1 MDDLI
6 VKQLEDLLQY
16 KFKDINL
23 LQKSLTHRSFDG
35 ENNERLEF
43 LGDSILNFTI
53 AEALFKKFPNI
64 PEGDLSRLR
73 ASLVKSGTLA
83 EIAAK
88 IKLGDFIFLGEG
100 ELKSAGWR
108 RPSILA
114 DTFEAIIGALY
125 LDGGLGPAQTFIHQY
140 FQDWLN
146 EINPAKIDKD
156 PKTSLQE
163 LLQSK
168 KLMLP
173 KYEVADIKGEAHAQ
187 EFVVKCNIAQL
198 SIATE
203 ASGIFKAGCRARGGQ
218 YSPAFSQRKNFMT
231 KKKCGKI
238 AIIGQPNVGKSTL
251 LNFILG
257 QKLSI
262 TSRKAQTTRNQILGI
277 HSEKDIQFIFVD
289 TPGYQQKFLNQMN
302 KRMNKS
308 VTSVFHD
315 VDVVI
320 FMSEPK
326 TLNEIE
332 IELVKM
338 IPNDT
343 PVINLINKIDRVK
356 NKNKILELIDINSE
370 LQIFKKIIPAS
381 IKLKDNQKII
391 LQEIAEFLPEQ
402 DFIFDVDDITDK
414 NERFLAA
421 EIIREKIFRLTGDE
435 LPYSIAVEIENFEH
449 KDNLRRIFAII
460 LVDKDSQKPVVIGK
474 DGEKL
479 KRISTESRRDM
490 EKLFQSKIWLE
501 IWVKVQ
507 KNWFDD
513 ARALKSLGI

>member
-1 MDDLI
+1 
-6 VKQLEDLLQY
+6 
-16 KFKDINL
+16 
-23 LQKSLTHRSFDG
+23 
-35 ENNERLEF
+35 
-43 LGDSILNFTI
+43 
-53 AEALFKKFPNI
+53 
-64 PEGDLSRLR
+64 
-73 ASLVKSGTLA
+73 
-83 EIAAK
+83 
-88 IKLGDFIFLGEG
+88 
-100 ELKSAGWR
+100 
-108 RPSILA
+108 
-114 DTFEAIIGALY
+114 
-125 LDGGLGPAQTFIHQY
+125 
-140 FQDWLN
+140 
-146 EINPAKIDKD
+146 
-156 PKTSLQE
+156 
-163 LLQSK
+163 
-168 KLMLP
+168 
-173 KYEVADIKGEAHAQ
+173 
-187 EFVVKCNIAQL
+187 
-198 SIATE
+198 
-203 ASGIFKAGCRARGGQ
+203 
-218 YSPAFSQRKNFMT
+218 MT

-308 VTSVFHD
+308 VTLVFHD

-356 NKNKILELIDINSE
+356 NKNKILELIDVNSE

>member
-1 MDDLI
+1 
-6 VKQLEDLLQY
+6 
-16 KFKDINL
+16 
-23 LQKSLTHRSFDG
+23 
-35 ENNERLEF
+35 
-43 LGDSILNFTI
+43 
-53 AEALFKKFPNI
+53 
-64 PEGDLSRLR
+64 
-73 ASLVKSGTLA
+73 
-83 EIAAK
+83 
-88 IKLGDFIFLGEG
+88 
-100 ELKSAGWR
+100 
-108 RPSILA
+108 
-114 DTFEAIIGALY
+114 
-125 LDGGLGPAQTFIHQY
+125 
-140 FQDWLN
+140 
-146 EINPAKIDKD
+146 
-156 PKTSLQE
+156 
-163 LLQSK
+163 
-168 KLMLP
+168 
-173 KYEVADIKGEAHAQ
+173 
-187 EFVVKCNIAQL
+187 
-198 SIATE
+198 
-203 ASGIFKAGCRARGGQ
+203 
-218 YSPAFSQRKNFMT
+218 MT

-343 PVINLINKIDRVK
+343 PVVNLINKIDRVK

-370 LQIFKKIIPAS
+370 LQIFRKIIPAS

>member
-1 MDDLI
+1 
-6 VKQLEDLLQY
+6 
-16 KFKDINL
+16 
-23 LQKSLTHRSFDG
+23 
-35 ENNERLEF
+35 
-43 LGDSILNFTI
+43 
-53 AEALFKKFPNI
+53 
-64 PEGDLSRLR
+64 
-73 ASLVKSGTLA
+73 
-83 EIAAK
+83 
-88 IKLGDFIFLGEG
+88 
-100 ELKSAGWR
+100 
-108 RPSILA
+108 
-114 DTFEAIIGALY
+114 
-125 LDGGLGPAQTFIHQY
+125 
-140 FQDWLN
+140 
-146 EINPAKIDKD
+146 
-156 PKTSLQE
+156 
-163 LLQSK
+163 
-168 KLMLP
+168 
-173 KYEVADIKGEAHAQ
+173 
-187 EFVVKCNIAQL
+187 
-198 SIATE
+198 
-203 ASGIFKAGCRARGGQ
+203 
-218 YSPAFSQRKNFMT
+218 MT

-343 PVINLINKIDRVK
+343 PVINLINKIDRVT

-402 DFIFDVDDITDK
+402 DFIFDVEDITDK

-421 EIIREKIFRLTGDE
+421 EIIREKVFRLTGDE

-474 DGEKL
+474 DGVKL

>member
-1 MDDLI
+1 
-6 VKQLEDLLQY
+6 
-16 KFKDINL
+16 
-23 LQKSLTHRSFDG
+23 
-35 ENNERLEF
+35 
-43 LGDSILNFTI
+43 
-53 AEALFKKFPNI
+53 
-64 PEGDLSRLR
+64 
-73 ASLVKSGTLA
+73 
-83 EIAAK
+83 
-88 IKLGDFIFLGEG
+88 
-100 ELKSAGWR
+100 
-108 RPSILA
+108 
-114 DTFEAIIGALY
+114 
-125 LDGGLGPAQTFIHQY
+125 
-140 FQDWLN
+140 
-146 EINPAKIDKD
+146 
-156 PKTSLQE
+156 
-163 LLQSK
+163 
-168 KLMLP
+168 
-173 KYEVADIKGEAHAQ
+173 
-187 EFVVKCNIAQL
+187 
-198 SIATE
+198 
-203 ASGIFKAGCRARGGQ
+203 
-218 YSPAFSQRKNFMT
+218 MT

-343 PVINLINKIDRVK
+343 PVVNLINKIDRVK
-356 NKNKILELIDINSE
+356 NKNKILELININSE
-370 LQIFKKIIPAS
+370 LHIFKKIIPAS

-449 KDNLRRIFAII
+449 KDNLRRIFATI

>member
-1 MDDLI
+1 
-6 VKQLEDLLQY
+6 
-16 KFKDINL
+16 
-23 LQKSLTHRSFDG
+23 
-35 ENNERLEF
+35 
-43 LGDSILNFTI
+43 
-53 AEALFKKFPNI
+53 
-64 PEGDLSRLR
+64 
-73 ASLVKSGTLA
+73 
-83 EIAAK
+83 
-88 IKLGDFIFLGEG
+88 
-100 ELKSAGWR
+100 
-108 RPSILA
+108 
-114 DTFEAIIGALY
+114 
-125 LDGGLGPAQTFIHQY
+125 
-140 FQDWLN
+140 
-146 EINPAKIDKD
+146 
-156 PKTSLQE
+156 
-163 LLQSK
+163 
-168 KLMLP
+168 
-173 KYEVADIKGEAHAQ
+173 
-187 EFVVKCNIAQL
+187 
-198 SIATE
+198 
-203 ASGIFKAGCRARGGQ
+203 
-218 YSPAFSQRKNFMT
+218 MT

-320 FMSEPK
+320 FMSEPR

-402 DFIFDVDDITDK
+402 DFIFDADDITDK

-449 KDNLRRIFAII
+449 KDNLRRIFATI

>member
-1 MDDLI
+1 
-6 VKQLEDLLQY
+6 
-16 KFKDINL
+16 
-23 LQKSLTHRSFDG
+23 
-35 ENNERLEF
+35 
-43 LGDSILNFTI
+43 
-53 AEALFKKFPNI
+53 
-64 PEGDLSRLR
+64 
-73 ASLVKSGTLA
+73 
-83 EIAAK
+83 
-88 IKLGDFIFLGEG
+88 
-100 ELKSAGWR
+100 
-108 RPSILA
+108 
-114 DTFEAIIGALY
+114 
-125 LDGGLGPAQTFIHQY
+125 
-140 FQDWLN
+140 
-146 EINPAKIDKD
+146 
-156 PKTSLQE
+156 
-163 LLQSK
+163 
-168 KLMLP
+168 
-173 KYEVADIKGEAHAQ
+173 
-187 EFVVKCNIAQL
+187 
-198 SIATE
+198 
-203 ASGIFKAGCRARGGQ
+203 
-218 YSPAFSQRKNFMT
+218 MT

-277 HSEKDIQFIFVD
+277 HSEQDIQFIFVD

-326 TLNEIE
+326 ALNEIE

-343 PVINLINKIDRVK
+343 PVINLINKIDQVK

-449 KDNLRRIFAII
+449 KDNLRRIFATI

>member
-1 MDDLI
+1 
-6 VKQLEDLLQY
+6 
-16 KFKDINL
+16 
-23 LQKSLTHRSFDG
+23 
-35 ENNERLEF
+35 
-43 LGDSILNFTI
+43 
-53 AEALFKKFPNI
+53 
-64 PEGDLSRLR
+64 
-73 ASLVKSGTLA
+73 
-83 EIAAK
+83 
-88 IKLGDFIFLGEG
+88 
-100 ELKSAGWR
+100 
-108 RPSILA
+108 
-114 DTFEAIIGALY
+114 
-125 LDGGLGPAQTFIHQY
+125 
-140 FQDWLN
+140 
-146 EINPAKIDKD
+146 
-156 PKTSLQE
+156 
-163 LLQSK
+163 
-168 KLMLP
+168 
-173 KYEVADIKGEAHAQ
+173 
-187 EFVVKCNIAQL
+187 
-198 SIATE
+198 
-203 ASGIFKAGCRARGGQ
+203 
-218 YSPAFSQRKNFMT
+218 MT
-231 KKKCGKI
+231 KTKCGKI

-277 HSEKDIQFIFVD
+277 HSEKNIQFIFVD

-326 TLNEIE
+326 LLNEIE
-332 IELVKM
+332 IALVKM

-343 PVINLINKIDRVK
+343 PVINLINKIDRVT
-356 NKNKILELIDINSE
+356 NKNKILELMNFNSE

-402 DFIFDVDDITDK
+402 DFIYDVDDITDK

-449 KDNLRRIFAII
+449 KDNLRRIFASI
-460 LVDKDSQKPVVIGK
+460 LVDKDSQKPVIIGK
-474 DGEKL
+474 DGDKL

-507 KNWFDD
+507 KTYVT
-513 ARALKSLGI
+513 

>member
-1 MDDLI
+1 
-6 VKQLEDLLQY
+6 
-16 KFKDINL
+16 
-23 LQKSLTHRSFDG
+23 
-35 ENNERLEF
+35 
-43 LGDSILNFTI
+43 
-53 AEALFKKFPNI
+53 
-64 PEGDLSRLR
+64 
-73 ASLVKSGTLA
+73 
-83 EIAAK
+83 
-88 IKLGDFIFLGEG
+88 
-100 ELKSAGWR
+100 
-108 RPSILA
+108 
-114 DTFEAIIGALY
+114 
-125 LDGGLGPAQTFIHQY
+125 
-140 FQDWLN
+140 
-146 EINPAKIDKD
+146 
-156 PKTSLQE
+156 
-163 LLQSK
+163 
-168 KLMLP
+168 
-173 KYEVADIKGEAHAQ
+173 
-187 EFVVKCNIAQL
+187 
-198 SIATE
+198 
-203 ASGIFKAGCRARGGQ
+203 
-218 YSPAFSQRKNFMT
+218 MT

-277 HSEKDIQFIFVD
+277 HTEKNIQFIFVD

-326 TLNEIE
+326 ILNEIE
-332 IELVKM
+332 IDLVKM
-338 IPNDT
+338 IPNDI
-343 PVINLINKIDRVK
+343 PVINLINKIDRIT

-370 LQIFKKIIPAS
+370 LKIFKKIIPAS

-391 LQEIAEFLPEQ
+391 LQEISEFLPEQ
-402 DFIFDVDDITDK
+402 DFVFDVDDITDK

-421 EIIREKIFRLTGDE
+421 EIIREKIFRFTGDE

-449 KDNLRRIFAII
+449 KDNLRRIFATI

-479 KRISTESRRDM
+479 KRISTDSRRDM

>member
-1 MDDLI
+1 
-6 VKQLEDLLQY
+6 
-16 KFKDINL
+16 
-23 LQKSLTHRSFDG
+23 
-35 ENNERLEF
+35 
-43 LGDSILNFTI
+43 
-53 AEALFKKFPNI
+53 
-64 PEGDLSRLR
+64 
-73 ASLVKSGTLA
+73 
-83 EIAAK
+83 
-88 IKLGDFIFLGEG
+88 
-100 ELKSAGWR
+100 
-108 RPSILA
+108 
-114 DTFEAIIGALY
+114 
-125 LDGGLGPAQTFIHQY
+125 
-140 FQDWLN
+140 
-146 EINPAKIDKD
+146 
-156 PKTSLQE
+156 
-163 LLQSK
+163 
-168 KLMLP
+168 
-173 KYEVADIKGEAHAQ
+173 
-187 EFVVKCNIAQL
+187 
-198 SIATE
+198 
-203 ASGIFKAGCRARGGQ
+203 
-218 YSPAFSQRKNFMT
+218 MT

>member
-1 MDDLI
+1 
-6 VKQLEDLLQY
+6 
-16 KFKDINL
+16 
-23 LQKSLTHRSFDG
+23 
-35 ENNERLEF
+35 
-43 LGDSILNFTI
+43 
-53 AEALFKKFPNI
+53 
-64 PEGDLSRLR
+64 
-73 ASLVKSGTLA
+73 
-83 EIAAK
+83 
-88 IKLGDFIFLGEG
+88 
-100 ELKSAGWR
+100 
-108 RPSILA
+108 
-114 DTFEAIIGALY
+114 
-125 LDGGLGPAQTFIHQY
+125 
-140 FQDWLN
+140 
-146 EINPAKIDKD
+146 
-156 PKTSLQE
+156 
-163 LLQSK
+163 
-168 KLMLP
+168 
-173 KYEVADIKGEAHAQ
+173 
-187 EFVVKCNIAQL
+187 
-198 SIATE
+198 
-203 ASGIFKAGCRARGGQ
+203 
-218 YSPAFSQRKNFMT
+218 MT

-421 EIIREKIFRLTGDE
+421 EIIREKVFRLTGDE

>member
-1 MDDLI
+1 
-6 VKQLEDLLQY
+6 
-16 KFKDINL
+16 
-23 LQKSLTHRSFDG
+23 
-35 ENNERLEF
+35 
-43 LGDSILNFTI
+43 
-53 AEALFKKFPNI
+53 
-64 PEGDLSRLR
+64 
-73 ASLVKSGTLA
+73 
-83 EIAAK
+83 
-88 IKLGDFIFLGEG
+88 
-100 ELKSAGWR
+100 
-108 RPSILA
+108 
-114 DTFEAIIGALY
+114 
-125 LDGGLGPAQTFIHQY
+125 
-140 FQDWLN
+140 
-146 EINPAKIDKD
+146 
-156 PKTSLQE
+156 
-163 LLQSK
+163 
-168 KLMLP
+168 
-173 KYEVADIKGEAHAQ
+173 
-187 EFVVKCNIAQL
+187 
-198 SIATE
+198 
-203 ASGIFKAGCRARGGQ
+203 
-218 YSPAFSQRKNFMT
+218 MT

-343 PVINLINKIDRVK
+343 PIINLINKIDRVK

-449 KDNLRRIFAII
+449 KDNLRRIFATI

>member
-1 MDDLI
+1 
-6 VKQLEDLLQY
+6 
-16 KFKDINL
+16 
-23 LQKSLTHRSFDG
+23 
-35 ENNERLEF
+35 
-43 LGDSILNFTI
+43 
-53 AEALFKKFPNI
+53 
-64 PEGDLSRLR
+64 
-73 ASLVKSGTLA
+73 
-83 EIAAK
+83 
-88 IKLGDFIFLGEG
+88 
-100 ELKSAGWR
+100 
-108 RPSILA
+108 
-114 DTFEAIIGALY
+114 
-125 LDGGLGPAQTFIHQY
+125 
-140 FQDWLN
+140 
-146 EINPAKIDKD
+146 
-156 PKTSLQE
+156 
-163 LLQSK
+163 
-168 KLMLP
+168 
-173 KYEVADIKGEAHAQ
+173 
-187 EFVVKCNIAQL
+187 
-198 SIATE
+198 
-203 ASGIFKAGCRARGGQ
+203 
-218 YSPAFSQRKNFMT
+218 MT

-356 NKNKILELIDINSE
+356 NKNKILELIVINSE

-421 EIIREKIFRLTGDE
+421 EIIREKVFRLTGDE

-449 KDNLRRIFAII
+449 KDNLRRIFATI

>member
-1 MDDLI
+1 
-6 VKQLEDLLQY
+6 
-16 KFKDINL
+16 
-23 LQKSLTHRSFDG
+23 
-35 ENNERLEF
+35 
-43 LGDSILNFTI
+43 
-53 AEALFKKFPNI
+53 
-64 PEGDLSRLR
+64 
-73 ASLVKSGTLA
+73 
-83 EIAAK
+83 
-88 IKLGDFIFLGEG
+88 
-100 ELKSAGWR
+100 
-108 RPSILA
+108 
-114 DTFEAIIGALY
+114 
-125 LDGGLGPAQTFIHQY
+125 
-140 FQDWLN
+140 
-146 EINPAKIDKD
+146 
-156 PKTSLQE
+156 
-163 LLQSK
+163 
-168 KLMLP
+168 
-173 KYEVADIKGEAHAQ
+173 
-187 EFVVKCNIAQL
+187 
-198 SIATE
+198 
-203 ASGIFKAGCRARGGQ
+203 
-218 YSPAFSQRKNFMT
+218 MT

-356 NKNKILELIDINSE
+356 NKNKILELININSE

>member
-1 MDDLI
+1 
-6 VKQLEDLLQY
+6 
-16 KFKDINL
+16 
-23 LQKSLTHRSFDG
+23 
-35 ENNERLEF
+35 
-43 LGDSILNFTI
+43 
-53 AEALFKKFPNI
+53 
-64 PEGDLSRLR
+64 
-73 ASLVKSGTLA
+73 
-83 EIAAK
+83 
-88 IKLGDFIFLGEG
+88 
-100 ELKSAGWR
+100 
-108 RPSILA
+108 
-114 DTFEAIIGALY
+114 
-125 LDGGLGPAQTFIHQY
+125 
-140 FQDWLN
+140 
-146 EINPAKIDKD
+146 
-156 PKTSLQE
+156 
-163 LLQSK
+163 
-168 KLMLP
+168 
-173 KYEVADIKGEAHAQ
+173 
-187 EFVVKCNIAQL
+187 
-198 SIATE
+198 
-203 ASGIFKAGCRARGGQ
+203 
-218 YSPAFSQRKNFMT
+218 MT

-277 HSEKDIQFIFVD
+277 HTEKNIQFIFVD

-326 TLNEIE
+326 ILNEIE
-332 IELVKM
+332 IDLVKM
-338 IPNDT
+338 ITNDI
-343 PVINLINKIDRVK
+343 PVINLINKIDRIT

-370 LQIFKKIIPAS
+370 LKIFKKIIPAS

-391 LQEIAEFLPEQ
+391 LQEITEFLPEQ
-402 DFIFDVDDITDK
+402 DFVFDVDDITDK

-421 EIIREKIFRLTGDE
+421 EIIREKIFRFTGDE

-449 KDNLRRIFAII
+449 KDNLRRIFATI

-479 KRISTESRRDM
+479 KRISTDSRRDM

>member
-1 MDDLI
+1 
-6 VKQLEDLLQY
+6 
-16 KFKDINL
+16 
-23 LQKSLTHRSFDG
+23 
-35 ENNERLEF
+35 
-43 LGDSILNFTI
+43 
-53 AEALFKKFPNI
+53 
-64 PEGDLSRLR
+64 
-73 ASLVKSGTLA
+73 
-83 EIAAK
+83 
-88 IKLGDFIFLGEG
+88 
-100 ELKSAGWR
+100 
-108 RPSILA
+108 
-114 DTFEAIIGALY
+114 
-125 LDGGLGPAQTFIHQY
+125 
-140 FQDWLN
+140 
-146 EINPAKIDKD
+146 
-156 PKTSLQE
+156 
-163 LLQSK
+163 
-168 KLMLP
+168 
-173 KYEVADIKGEAHAQ
+173 
-187 EFVVKCNIAQL
+187 
-198 SIATE
+198 
-203 ASGIFKAGCRARGGQ
+203 
-218 YSPAFSQRKNFMT
+218 MT

-277 HSEKDIQFIFVD
+277 HTEKNIQFIFVD

-326 TLNEIE
+326 ILNEIE
-332 IELVKM
+332 IDLVKM
-338 IPNDT
+338 IPNGI
-343 PVINLINKIDRVK
+343 PVINLINKIDRIT

-370 LQIFKKIIPAS
+370 LKIFKKIIPAS

-391 LQEIAEFLPEQ
+391 LQEITEFLPEQ
-402 DFIFDVDDITDK
+402 DFVFDVDDITDK

-421 EIIREKIFRLTGDE
+421 EIIREKIFRFTGDE

-449 KDNLRRIFAII
+449 KDNLRRIFATI

-474 DGEKL
+474 DGEKF
-479 KRISTESRRDM
+479 KRISTDSRRDM

>member
-1 MDDLI
+1 
-6 VKQLEDLLQY
+6 
-16 KFKDINL
+16 
-23 LQKSLTHRSFDG
+23 
-35 ENNERLEF
+35 
-43 LGDSILNFTI
+43 
-53 AEALFKKFPNI
+53 
-64 PEGDLSRLR
+64 
-73 ASLVKSGTLA
+73 
-83 EIAAK
+83 
-88 IKLGDFIFLGEG
+88 
-100 ELKSAGWR
+100 
-108 RPSILA
+108 
-114 DTFEAIIGALY
+114 
-125 LDGGLGPAQTFIHQY
+125 
-140 FQDWLN
+140 
-146 EINPAKIDKD
+146 
-156 PKTSLQE
+156 
-163 LLQSK
+163 
-168 KLMLP
+168 
-173 KYEVADIKGEAHAQ
+173 
-187 EFVVKCNIAQL
+187 
-198 SIATE
+198 
-203 ASGIFKAGCRARGGQ
+203 
-218 YSPAFSQRKNFMT
+218 MT

-402 DFIFDVDDITDK
+402 DFIFDADDITDK

-449 KDNLRRIFAII
+449 KDNLRRIFATI
-460 LVDKDSQKPVVIGK
+460 LVDKDSQKPVVIGR

>member
-1 MDDLI
+1 
-6 VKQLEDLLQY
+6 
-16 KFKDINL
+16 
-23 LQKSLTHRSFDG
+23 
-35 ENNERLEF
+35 
-43 LGDSILNFTI
+43 
-53 AEALFKKFPNI
+53 
-64 PEGDLSRLR
+64 
-73 ASLVKSGTLA
+73 
-83 EIAAK
+83 
-88 IKLGDFIFLGEG
+88 
-100 ELKSAGWR
+100 
-108 RPSILA
+108 
-114 DTFEAIIGALY
+114 
-125 LDGGLGPAQTFIHQY
+125 
-140 FQDWLN
+140 
-146 EINPAKIDKD
+146 
-156 PKTSLQE
+156 
-163 LLQSK
+163 
-168 KLMLP
+168 
-173 KYEVADIKGEAHAQ
+173 
-187 EFVVKCNIAQL
+187 
-198 SIATE
+198 
-203 ASGIFKAGCRARGGQ
+203 
-218 YSPAFSQRKNFMT
+218 MT
-231 KKKCGKI
+231 KKKCGRI

-302 KRMNKS
+302 KRMNKA

-326 TLNEIE
+326 ALNEIE

-343 PVINLINKIDRVK
+343 PVINLINKIDQVK

-402 DFIFDVDDITDK
+402 NFTFDVDDITDK

-474 DGEKL
+474 DGVKL

>member
-1 MDDLI
+1 
-6 VKQLEDLLQY
+6 
-16 KFKDINL
+16 
-23 LQKSLTHRSFDG
+23 
-35 ENNERLEF
+35 
-43 LGDSILNFTI
+43 
-53 AEALFKKFPNI
+53 
-64 PEGDLSRLR
+64 
-73 ASLVKSGTLA
+73 
-83 EIAAK
+83 
-88 IKLGDFIFLGEG
+88 
-100 ELKSAGWR
+100 
-108 RPSILA
+108 
-114 DTFEAIIGALY
+114 
-125 LDGGLGPAQTFIHQY
+125 
-140 FQDWLN
+140 
-146 EINPAKIDKD
+146 
-156 PKTSLQE
+156 
-163 LLQSK
+163 
-168 KLMLP
+168 
-173 KYEVADIKGEAHAQ
+173 
-187 EFVVKCNIAQL
+187 
-198 SIATE
+198 
-203 ASGIFKAGCRARGGQ
+203 
-218 YSPAFSQRKNFMT
+218 MT

-343 PVINLINKIDRVK
+343 AVINLINKIDRVK
-356 NKNKILELIDINSE
+356 NKNKILELININSE

-449 KDNLRRIFAII
+449 KDNLRRIFATI

>member
-1 MDDLI
+1 
-6 VKQLEDLLQY
+6 
-16 KFKDINL
+16 
-23 LQKSLTHRSFDG
+23 
-35 ENNERLEF
+35 
-43 LGDSILNFTI
+43 
-53 AEALFKKFPNI
+53 
-64 PEGDLSRLR
+64 
-73 ASLVKSGTLA
+73 
-83 EIAAK
+83 
-88 IKLGDFIFLGEG
+88 
-100 ELKSAGWR
+100 
-108 RPSILA
+108 
-114 DTFEAIIGALY
+114 
-125 LDGGLGPAQTFIHQY
+125 
-140 FQDWLN
+140 
-146 EINPAKIDKD
+146 
-156 PKTSLQE
+156 
-163 LLQSK
+163 
-168 KLMLP
+168 
-173 KYEVADIKGEAHAQ
+173 
-187 EFVVKCNIAQL
+187 
-198 SIATE
+198 
-203 ASGIFKAGCRARGGQ
+203 
-218 YSPAFSQRKNFMT
+218 MT
-231 KKKCGKI
+231 KKKCGMI

-343 PVINLINKIDRVK
+343 PVINLINKIDRVT

>member
-1 MDDLI
+1 
-6 VKQLEDLLQY
+6 
-16 KFKDINL
+16 
-23 LQKSLTHRSFDG
+23 
-35 ENNERLEF
+35 
-43 LGDSILNFTI
+43 
-53 AEALFKKFPNI
+53 
-64 PEGDLSRLR
+64 
-73 ASLVKSGTLA
+73 
-83 EIAAK
+83 
-88 IKLGDFIFLGEG
+88 
-100 ELKSAGWR
+100 
-108 RPSILA
+108 
-114 DTFEAIIGALY
+114 
-125 LDGGLGPAQTFIHQY
+125 
-140 FQDWLN
+140 
-146 EINPAKIDKD
+146 
-156 PKTSLQE
+156 
-163 LLQSK
+163 
-168 KLMLP
+168 
-173 KYEVADIKGEAHAQ
+173 
-187 EFVVKCNIAQL
+187 
-198 SIATE
+198 
-203 ASGIFKAGCRARGGQ
+203 
-218 YSPAFSQRKNFMT
+218 MT

-356 NKNKILELIDINSE
+356 NKNKILELIDVNSE

-402 DFIFDVDDITDK
+402 DFIFDADDITDK

-421 EIIREKIFRLTGDE
+421 EIIREKVFRLTGDE

>member
-1 MDDLI
+1 
-6 VKQLEDLLQY
+6 
-16 KFKDINL
+16 
-23 LQKSLTHRSFDG
+23 
-35 ENNERLEF
+35 
-43 LGDSILNFTI
+43 
-53 AEALFKKFPNI
+53 
-64 PEGDLSRLR
+64 
-73 ASLVKSGTLA
+73 
-83 EIAAK
+83 
-88 IKLGDFIFLGEG
+88 
-100 ELKSAGWR
+100 
-108 RPSILA
+108 
-114 DTFEAIIGALY
+114 
-125 LDGGLGPAQTFIHQY
+125 
-140 FQDWLN
+140 
-146 EINPAKIDKD
+146 
-156 PKTSLQE
+156 
-163 LLQSK
+163 
-168 KLMLP
+168 
-173 KYEVADIKGEAHAQ
+173 
-187 EFVVKCNIAQL
+187 
-198 SIATE
+198 
-203 ASGIFKAGCRARGGQ
+203 
-218 YSPAFSQRKNFMT
+218 MT

-262 TSRKAQTTRNQILGI
+262 TSRKAQTTRNKILGI

-343 PVINLINKIDRVK
+343 PVVNLINKIDRVK

-391 LQEIAEFLPEQ
+391 LQEIAEFLPVQ

-449 KDNLRRIFAII
+449 KDNLRRIFGTI

-507 KNWFDD
+507 KNWYDD

>member
-1 MDDLI
+1 
-6 VKQLEDLLQY
+6 
-16 KFKDINL
+16 
-23 LQKSLTHRSFDG
+23 
-35 ENNERLEF
+35 
-43 LGDSILNFTI
+43 
-53 AEALFKKFPNI
+53 
-64 PEGDLSRLR
+64 
-73 ASLVKSGTLA
+73 
-83 EIAAK
+83 
-88 IKLGDFIFLGEG
+88 
-100 ELKSAGWR
+100 
-108 RPSILA
+108 
-114 DTFEAIIGALY
+114 
-125 LDGGLGPAQTFIHQY
+125 
-140 FQDWLN
+140 
-146 EINPAKIDKD
+146 
-156 PKTSLQE
+156 
-163 LLQSK
+163 
-168 KLMLP
+168 
-173 KYEVADIKGEAHAQ
+173 
-187 EFVVKCNIAQL
+187 
-198 SIATE
+198 
-203 ASGIFKAGCRARGGQ
+203 
-218 YSPAFSQRKNFMT
+218 MT

-277 HSEKDIQFIFVD
+277 HSDKDIQFIFVD

-421 EIIREKIFRLTGDE
+421 EIIREKVFRLTGDE

-449 KDNLRRIFAII
+449 KDNLRRIFATI

>member
-1 MDDLI
+1 
-6 VKQLEDLLQY
+6 
-16 KFKDINL
+16 
-23 LQKSLTHRSFDG
+23 
-35 ENNERLEF
+35 
-43 LGDSILNFTI
+43 
-53 AEALFKKFPNI
+53 
-64 PEGDLSRLR
+64 
-73 ASLVKSGTLA
+73 
-83 EIAAK
+83 
-88 IKLGDFIFLGEG
+88 
-100 ELKSAGWR
+100 
-108 RPSILA
+108 
-114 DTFEAIIGALY
+114 
-125 LDGGLGPAQTFIHQY
+125 
-140 FQDWLN
+140 
-146 EINPAKIDKD
+146 
-156 PKTSLQE
+156 
-163 LLQSK
+163 
-168 KLMLP
+168 
-173 KYEVADIKGEAHAQ
+173 
-187 EFVVKCNIAQL
+187 
-198 SIATE
+198 
-203 ASGIFKAGCRARGGQ
+203 
-218 YSPAFSQRKNFMT
+218 MT

-356 NKNKILELIDINSE
+356 NKNKILELIDTNSE

-391 LQEIAEFLPEQ
+391 LKEIAEYLPEQ

-449 KDNLRRIFAII
+449 KDNLRRIFANI

-474 DGEKL
+474 DGVKL

>member
-1 MDDLI
+1 
-6 VKQLEDLLQY
+6 
-16 KFKDINL
+16 
-23 LQKSLTHRSFDG
+23 
-35 ENNERLEF
+35 
-43 LGDSILNFTI
+43 
-53 AEALFKKFPNI
+53 
-64 PEGDLSRLR
+64 
-73 ASLVKSGTLA
+73 
-83 EIAAK
+83 
-88 IKLGDFIFLGEG
+88 
-100 ELKSAGWR
+100 
-108 RPSILA
+108 
-114 DTFEAIIGALY
+114 
-125 LDGGLGPAQTFIHQY
+125 
-140 FQDWLN
+140 
-146 EINPAKIDKD
+146 
-156 PKTSLQE
+156 
-163 LLQSK
+163 
-168 KLMLP
+168 
-173 KYEVADIKGEAHAQ
+173 
-187 EFVVKCNIAQL
+187 
-198 SIATE
+198 
-203 ASGIFKAGCRARGGQ
+203 
-218 YSPAFSQRKNFMT
+218 MT

-356 NKNKILELIDINSE
+356 NKNKILELIDTNSE

-391 LQEIAEFLPEQ
+391 LKEIAEYLPEQ

-449 KDNLRRIFAII
+449 KDNLRRIFATI

-501 IWVKVQ
+501 IWIKVQ

>member
-1 MDDLI
+1 
-6 VKQLEDLLQY
+6 
-16 KFKDINL
+16 
-23 LQKSLTHRSFDG
+23 
-35 ENNERLEF
+35 
-43 LGDSILNFTI
+43 
-53 AEALFKKFPNI
+53 
-64 PEGDLSRLR
+64 
-73 ASLVKSGTLA
+73 
-83 EIAAK
+83 
-88 IKLGDFIFLGEG
+88 
-100 ELKSAGWR
+100 
-108 RPSILA
+108 
-114 DTFEAIIGALY
+114 
-125 LDGGLGPAQTFIHQY
+125 
-140 FQDWLN
+140 
-146 EINPAKIDKD
+146 
-156 PKTSLQE
+156 
-163 LLQSK
+163 
-168 KLMLP
+168 
-173 KYEVADIKGEAHAQ
+173 
-187 EFVVKCNIAQL
+187 
-198 SIATE
+198 
-203 ASGIFKAGCRARGGQ
+203 
-218 YSPAFSQRKNFMT
+218 
-231 KKKCGKI
+231 
-238 AIIGQPNVGKSTL
+238 
-251 LNFILG
+251 
-257 QKLSI
+257 
-262 TSRKAQTTRNQILGI
+262 
-277 HSEKDIQFIFVD
+277 
-289 TPGYQQKFLNQMN
+289 
-302 KRMNKS
+302 
-308 VTSVFHD
+308 
-315 VDVVI
+315 
-320 FMSEPK
+320 MSEPR

-449 KDNLRRIFAII
+449 KDNLRRIFATI

-507 KNWFDD
+507 KK
-513 ARALKSLGI
+513 LV

>member
-1 MDDLI
+1 
-6 VKQLEDLLQY
+6 
-16 KFKDINL
+16 
-23 LQKSLTHRSFDG
+23 
-35 ENNERLEF
+35 
-43 LGDSILNFTI
+43 
-53 AEALFKKFPNI
+53 
-64 PEGDLSRLR
+64 
-73 ASLVKSGTLA
+73 
-83 EIAAK
+83 
-88 IKLGDFIFLGEG
+88 
-100 ELKSAGWR
+100 
-108 RPSILA
+108 
-114 DTFEAIIGALY
+114 
-125 LDGGLGPAQTFIHQY
+125 
-140 FQDWLN
+140 
-146 EINPAKIDKD
+146 
-156 PKTSLQE
+156 
-163 LLQSK
+163 
-168 KLMLP
+168 
-173 KYEVADIKGEAHAQ
+173 
-187 EFVVKCNIAQL
+187 
-198 SIATE
+198 
-203 ASGIFKAGCRARGGQ
+203 
-218 YSPAFSQRKNFMT
+218 MT

-238 AIIGQPNVGKSTL
+238 AIIGQPNVVKSTL

-277 HSEKDIQFIFVD
+277 HTEKNIQFIFVD

-326 TLNEIE
+326 ILNEIE
-332 IELVKM
+332 IDLVKM
-338 IPNDT
+338 IPNDI
-343 PVINLINKIDRVK
+343 PVINLINKIDRIT

-370 LQIFKKIIPAS
+370 LKIFKKIIPAS

-391 LQEIAEFLPEQ
+391 LQEITEFLPEQ
-402 DFIFDVDDITDK
+402 DFVFDVDDITDK

-421 EIIREKIFRLTGDE
+421 EIIREKIFRFTGDE

-449 KDNLRRIFAII
+449 KDNLRRIFATI

-479 KRISTESRRDM
+479 KRISTDSRRDM

>member
-1 MDDLI
+1 M
-6 VKQLEDLLQY
+6 
-16 KFKDINL
+16 
-23 LQKSLTHRSFDG
+23 R
-35 ENNERLEF
+35 
-43 LGDSILNFTI
+43 
-53 AEALFKKFPNI
+53 
-64 PEGDLSRLR
+64 
-73 ASLVKSGTLA
+73 
-83 EIAAK
+83 
-88 IKLGDFIFLGEG
+88 
-100 ELKSAGWR
+100 
-108 RPSILA
+108 
-114 DTFEAIIGALY
+114 
-125 LDGGLGPAQTFIHQY
+125 
-140 FQDWLN
+140 
-146 EINPAKIDKD
+146 
-156 PKTSLQE
+156 
-163 LLQSK
+163 
-168 KLMLP
+168 
-173 KYEVADIKGEAHAQ
+173 
-187 EFVVKCNIAQL
+187 
-198 SIATE
+198 
-203 ASGIFKAGCRARGGQ
+203 
-218 YSPAFSQRKNFMT
+218 
-231 KKKCGKI
+231 KI

-449 KDNLRRIFAII
+449 KDNLRRIFATI

>member
-1 MDDLI
+1 
-6 VKQLEDLLQY
+6 
-16 KFKDINL
+16 
-23 LQKSLTHRSFDG
+23 
-35 ENNERLEF
+35 
-43 LGDSILNFTI
+43 
-53 AEALFKKFPNI
+53 
-64 PEGDLSRLR
+64 
-73 ASLVKSGTLA
+73 
-83 EIAAK
+83 
-88 IKLGDFIFLGEG
+88 
-100 ELKSAGWR
+100 
-108 RPSILA
+108 
-114 DTFEAIIGALY
+114 
-125 LDGGLGPAQTFIHQY
+125 
-140 FQDWLN
+140 
-146 EINPAKIDKD
+146 
-156 PKTSLQE
+156 
-163 LLQSK
+163 
-168 KLMLP
+168 
-173 KYEVADIKGEAHAQ
+173 
-187 EFVVKCNIAQL
+187 
-198 SIATE
+198 
-203 ASGIFKAGCRARGGQ
+203 
-218 YSPAFSQRKNFMT
+218 MT

-402 DFIFDVDDITDK
+402 DFIFNVDDITDK

-449 KDNLRRIFAII
+449 KDNLRRIFATI

>member
-1 MDDLI
+1 
-6 VKQLEDLLQY
+6 
-16 KFKDINL
+16 
-23 LQKSLTHRSFDG
+23 
-35 ENNERLEF
+35 
-43 LGDSILNFTI
+43 
-53 AEALFKKFPNI
+53 
-64 PEGDLSRLR
+64 
-73 ASLVKSGTLA
+73 
-83 EIAAK
+83 
-88 IKLGDFIFLGEG
+88 
-100 ELKSAGWR
+100 
-108 RPSILA
+108 
-114 DTFEAIIGALY
+114 
-125 LDGGLGPAQTFIHQY
+125 
-140 FQDWLN
+140 
-146 EINPAKIDKD
+146 
-156 PKTSLQE
+156 
-163 LLQSK
+163 
-168 KLMLP
+168 
-173 KYEVADIKGEAHAQ
+173 
-187 EFVVKCNIAQL
+187 
-198 SIATE
+198 
-203 ASGIFKAGCRARGGQ
+203 
-218 YSPAFSQRKNFMT
+218 MT

-356 NKNKILELIDINSE
+356 NKNKILELIDVNSE

-421 EIIREKIFRLTGDE
+421 EIIREKVFRLTGDE

>member
-1 MDDLI
+1 
-6 VKQLEDLLQY
+6 
-16 KFKDINL
+16 
-23 LQKSLTHRSFDG
+23 
-35 ENNERLEF
+35 
-43 LGDSILNFTI
+43 
-53 AEALFKKFPNI
+53 
-64 PEGDLSRLR
+64 
-73 ASLVKSGTLA
+73 
-83 EIAAK
+83 
-88 IKLGDFIFLGEG
+88 
-100 ELKSAGWR
+100 
-108 RPSILA
+108 
-114 DTFEAIIGALY
+114 
-125 LDGGLGPAQTFIHQY
+125 
-140 FQDWLN
+140 
-146 EINPAKIDKD
+146 
-156 PKTSLQE
+156 
-163 LLQSK
+163 
-168 KLMLP
+168 
-173 KYEVADIKGEAHAQ
+173 
-187 EFVVKCNIAQL
+187 
-198 SIATE
+198 
-203 ASGIFKAGCRARGGQ
+203 
-218 YSPAFSQRKNFMT
+218 MT

-277 HSEKDIQFIFVD
+277 HSENDIQFIFVD

-332 IELVKM
+332 VELVKM

-421 EIIREKIFRLTGDE
+421 EIIREKVFRLTGDE

-449 KDNLRRIFAII
+449 KDNLRRIFATI